1 MNVLQQP
8 SFCVYSSI
16 SSAFAAFYLRK
27 MGRIFELRY
36 SKADRE
42 CSRGLSV
49 ENFSVF
55 ISYAAFFLE

>member
-1 MNVLQQP
+1 MKVLQQP
-8 SFCVYSSI
+8 SFYVYGSI
-16 SSAFAAFYLRK
+16 SSVFAAFYLRK
-27 MGRIFELRY
+27 MGGIFELRH

-55 ISYAAFFLE
+55 ISYATFFLE